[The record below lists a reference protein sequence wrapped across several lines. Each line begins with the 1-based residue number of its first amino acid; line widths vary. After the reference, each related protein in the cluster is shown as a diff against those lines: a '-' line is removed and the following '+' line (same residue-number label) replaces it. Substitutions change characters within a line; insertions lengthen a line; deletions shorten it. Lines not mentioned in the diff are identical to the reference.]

1 VANSLIECF
10 NKLVENTDLEIKL
23 IETRSRYLEKT
34 IYEIYI
40 GKRDNYS
47 RLLTISVFKGRPPL
61 YKKWVELY
69 AIAPRIKLR
78 DSEYVYIDSV
88 GENRFIEC
96 LSKHIGSGESI
107 FIEYI
112 YDHETMK
119 ALELSVPPHLTRLGY
134 LLLKNGFTWLK
145 DWYFP
150 EGFREGA
157 PKLQGEKPLNK
168 DVFMRHLVDIC
179 ESTRKYKDIIN
190 KYYNKY
196 ESRYTEII
204 DKTIA
209 RAHEILND
217 LCRDN

>member
-1 VANSLIECF
+1 
-10 NKLVENTDLEIKL
+10 
-23 IETRSRYLEKT
+23 
-34 IYEIYI
+34 
-40 GKRDNYS
+40 
-47 RLLTISVFKGRPPL
+47 
-61 YKKWVELY
+61 
-69 AIAPRIKLR
+69 
-78 DSEYVYIDSV
+78 
-88 GENRFIEC
+88 
-96 LSKHIGSGESI
+96 
-107 FIEYI
+107 
-112 YDHETMK
+112 MK

-157 PKLQGEKPLNK
+157 PKLQGEKSLNK